1 MLGLTRLF
9 KATHYSLKGLKAVW
23 QQETAFRQECV
34 LLLIAISIALALDI
48 SRTQQLLLIAPVALV
63 LIIEIINSAIETI
76 INRISQTPHPLSGQA
91 KDMGSAAV
99 FLTLLLA
106 IFIWSA
112 ILWKR

>member
-1 MLGLTRLF
+1 MLDLIHLL
-9 KATHYSLKGLKAVW
+9 KATHFSLKGLKAVW

-34 LLLIAISIALALDI
+34 LLLLAIGIALSLDI
-48 SRTQQLLLIAPVALV
+48 SRTQQLLLIASVVLV
-63 LIIEIINSAIETI
+63 LIVEIINSAIETI
-76 INRISQTPHPLSGQA
+76 IDRISQTPHPLSAQA

-106 IFIWSA
+106 IFIWST

>member
-23 QQETAFRQECV
+23 QQETAFRQECW
-34 LLLIAISIALALDI
+34 LLLVAIGVALSLDI
-48 SRTQQLLLIAPVALV
+48 SCTQQLLLIASVV
-63 LIIEIINSAIETI
+63 LILIVEILNSAIETI
-76 INRISQTPHPLSGQA
+76 IDRISLTPHPLSAQA

-106 IFIWSA
+106 FFMWTT